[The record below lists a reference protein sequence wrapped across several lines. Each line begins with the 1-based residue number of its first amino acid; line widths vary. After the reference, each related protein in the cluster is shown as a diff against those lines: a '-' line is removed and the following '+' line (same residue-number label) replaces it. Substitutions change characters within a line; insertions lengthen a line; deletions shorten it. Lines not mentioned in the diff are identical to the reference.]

1 MSENYLKE
9 CGEGVQCGGRIG
21 TTGGGDV
28 PFSPWDSASSS
39 AEGVG
44 TDPDPPQ
51 TDPPGCCWSG
61 RGDDFELV
69 FPLIFQTDAL
79 GRTPNALIQ
88 LYSVRLGSLSKKT
101 YLKNICLHR
110 IT

>member
-9 CGEGVQCGGRIG
+9 CGEGVQHGGHIG
-21 TTGGGDV
+21 TTEGGHV

-39 AEGVG
+39 AEPGG
-44 TDPDPPQ
+44 DPDPPQ
-51 TDPPGCCWSG
+51 TDPPGCGGSG

-79 GRTPNALIQ
+79 GGTPNALIH
-88 LYSVRLGSLSKKT
+88 LYSVRLGVLSKKT

-110 IT
+110 IM